1 MLTIGLTGGIG
12 TGKSTVAAMLTT
24 LGAETVD
31 ADGFGRRAYQANTS
45 AYDEVVRVFGQEVV
59 SADGEIDRRRLG
71 EIVFADRWKLAA
83 LTGIVWP
90 EIRVALQHHITGM
103 AARDGTPALVVEAAV
118 LLEAGWD
125 DLCDEVWVVTSPED
139 DVLERLHSHRGI
151 TRDIA
156 RARMRAQMSP
166 AERERRADV
175 MIPNDGSLE
184 ALKRTLTRVWNDR
197 VKEKA

>member
-1 MLTIGLTGGIG
+1 MLTIGLTGGIS
-12 TGKSTVAAMLTT
+12 TGKSTVSSMLGS

-31 ADGFGRRAYQANTS
+31 ADAYGHRAYRAS
-45 AYDEVVRVFGQEVV
+45 SRAYDEVIRIFGREVV
-59 SADGEIDRRRLG
+59 GEDGEINRRRLG
-71 EIVFADRWKLAA
+71 EIVFGDRAKLAA

-90 EIRVALQHHITGM
+90 EIRAALQHEISAM
-103 AARDGTPALVVEAAV
+103 AARDGTPAFVVEAAV

-125 DLCDEVWVVTSPED
+125 DLCDEVWVVSAPED
-139 DVLERLHSHRGI
+139 TVLSRLQTRRGI

-175 MIPNDGSLE
+175 TIANDGDLESLE
-184 ALKRTLTRVWNDR
+184 RTLKKVWNDR
-197 VKEKA
+197 VREKS